1 MTISVSTLFQSLKKT
16 DRQAQFVDATAVD
29 ATETV
34 KDASAQAQD
43 AQAGTPKEHTCCGG
57 CGG

>member
-1 MTISVSTLFQSLKKT
+1 MTISVSTLFKSLKKT
-16 DRQAQFVDATAVD
+16 DKQAQFVDATAVD

-34 KDASAQAQD
+34 KDASAQEQD
-43 AQAGTPKEHTCCGG
+43 TQASTPKKHTCCGG

>member
-1 MTISVSTLFQSLKKT
+1 MTISVSTLIQSLKKT
-16 DRQAQFVDATAVD
+16 DKQAQFVD

-34 KDASAQAQD
+34 KDASAQEKD
-43 AQAGTPKEHTCCGG
+43 TQASPPKKHSCCGG